1 MRFEEA
7 LADLE
12 RRQPQRMVPD
22 LDRIRALTDL
32 LDHPEL
38 TYRTIHVTGTNGKTT
53 TARLAVRILCAQGVT
68 AGLYTSPHLASVT
81 ERLALCDDPI
91 SEPEFAEAYLHLL
104 PYLEEIDGRDEQV
117 TYFETLTALAYLWFA
132 DKPVDVGVF
141 EVGMGGTWDATN
153 LIRSEVAVICRV
165 GLDHPELGSTVEEV
179 ATEKAGII
187 KADSVALIAEQPKE
201 ALAVIEARAAEVGAS
216 VRMEG
221 PDFAVD
227 DRRVAVGGQV
237 LSVRGLHATYADLF
251 LPLHGRHQG
260 HNAAIAI
267 AACEALLQ
275 RPLTGAQVRTAL
287 AEASS
292 PGRLEVVGRRPL
304 IVLDG
309 AHNPNAATALAAAL
323 GEEFV
328 WQRLHMVIGVL
339 ETKDIDRIVEA
350 LAPRVDAAYACANA
364 HPNSLQP
371 ERIAA
376 ACEKNGL
383 PVLSFDS
390 VGLALDAAESA
401 ATHDDIILV
410 TGSLYTVADAR
421 PRYTKD

>member
-1 MRFEEA
+1 MRFAEA
-7 LADLE
+7 IADLE
-12 RRQPQRMVPD
+12 GRQPERMIPD

-53 TARLAVRILCAQGVT
+53 TARLAARIMCAQGVS
-68 AGLYTSPHLASVT
+68 AGLYTSPHLVSVT
-81 ERLALCDDPI
+81 ERLALCDAPI
-91 SEPEFAEAYLHLL
+91 SEQEFAETYAHLL
-104 PYLEEIDGRDEQV
+104 PYLEEIDGRDERV

-153 LIRSEVAVICRV
+153 LIRSEVAVLCRV
-165 GLDHPELGSTVEEV
+165 GLDHPELGSRVEEV

-187 KADSVALIAEQPKE
+187 KPGSLTLVAEQPPE
-201 ALAVIEARAAEVGAS
+201 ALAVIESRAAEVGAG
-216 VRMEG
+216 VRLEG
-221 PDFAVD
+221 RDFVLG

-237 LSVRGLHATYADLF
+237 LAVRGLHGRYEDLF

-267 AACEALLQ
+267 AACEAVLD
-275 RPLTGAQVRTAL
+275 RPLTGAALRTAL

-304 IVLDG
+304 IVFDG
-309 AHNPNAATALAAAL
+309 AHNPDGAAAVAEAL

-328 WQRLHMVIGVL
+328 WQRLHLVIGVL
-339 ETKDIDRIVEA
+339 ETKDVDGIVQE
-350 LAPRVDAAYACANA
+350 LAPRVDVAYACG
-364 HPNSLQP
+364 NSHSKSLTS
-371 ERIAA
+371 ERVAA

-383 PVLSFDS
+383 PVRTFDS
-390 VGLALDAAESA
+390 VGLALSAAETA
-401 ATHDDIILV
+401 ASEGDLIIV
-410 TGSLYTVADAR
+410 TGSLYTVADVR
-421 PRYTKD
+421 PKYAKD

>member
-12 RRQPQRMVPD
+12 RRQPERMVPD

-91 SEPEFAEAYLHLL
+91 SEPEFAEAYAHLL

-153 LIRSEVAVICRV
+153 LVRSEVAVICRV

-187 KADSVALIAEQPKE
+187 KPDSVALIAEQPKE
-201 ALAVIEARAAEVGAS
+201 ALAVIEARAGEVGAS

-237 LSVRGLHATYADLF
+237 LAVRGLHATYADLF

-309 AHNPNAATALAAAL
+309 AHNPNGATALAAAL

-339 ETKDIDRIVEA
+339 ETKDIDGIVEA

-410 TGSLYTVADAR
+410 TGSLYTVANAR
-421 PRYTKD
+421 PRYTED

>member
-1 MRFEEA
+1 MRFEEV

-12 RRQPQRMVPD
+12 GRQPERMVPD
-22 LDRIRALTDL
+22 LDRIRALTEL

-53 TARLAVRILCAQGVT
+53 TARLAARILCAQGLT
-68 AGLYTSPHLASVT
+68 AGLYTSPHLASAT
-81 ERLALCDDPI
+81 ERLALCDAPI
-91 SEPEFAEAYLHLL
+91 PESEFAEAYGHLL
-104 PYLEEIDGRDEQV
+104 PYLEEIDVRGERV

-132 DKPVDVGVF
+132 DKPVEVGVF

-153 LIRSEVAVICRV
+153 LIRSEVAVLCRV
-165 GLDHPELGSTVEEV
+165 GLDHPELGSTIEEV

-187 KADSVALIAEQPKE
+187 KPGSLALVAEQPGE
-201 ALAVIEARAAEVGAS
+201 ALAVIHSRAAEVGAG
-216 VRMEG
+216 VRLEDR
-221 PDFAVD
+221 DFALS

-237 LSVRGLHATYADLF
+237 LGVRGLHARYEDLF
-251 LPLHGRHQG
+251 LPLHGLHQA

-267 AACEALLQ
+267 SACEALLE
-275 RPLTGAQVRTAL
+275 RPLTGARLRTAL

-304 IVLDG
+304 VVLDG
-309 AHNPNAATALAAAL
+309 AHNRGGAAAVGAAL

-328 WQRLHMVIGVL
+328 WERLHLVIGVL
-339 ETKDIDRIVEA
+339 ETKDLEGIVEE
-350 LAPRVDAAYACANA
+350 LAPRVDVAYACANSHSKSFA
-364 HPNSLQP
+364 PQKV
-371 ERIAA
+371 AA

-383 PVLSFDS
+383 PVRAFDS
-390 VGLALDAAESA
+390 VGLALDAAEAVAS
-401 ATHDDIILV
+401 DDDMILV

-421 PRYTKD
+421 PRYAKD